1 MTIIL
6 ELAICTFASLTI
18 TPQLLLAIATIG
30 MGVRLASALAS
41 GFLVCIVTDI
51 QTNPPNA
58 AIETPIWLDKLSG
71 PYAGTLAAYAA
82 QDSDCHNQASFKN
95 CISVNF
101 YHSSIPT

>member
-1 MTIIL
+1 ML
-6 ELAICTFASLTI
+6 LACNLHHCHLDYL
-18 TPQLLLAIATIG
+18 PQLLLAIATIG

-51 QTNPPNA
+51 QTNPRNA

-82 QDSDCHNQASFKN
+82 QDSECHDQVSFKKY
-95 CISVNF
+95 IFVNGGRN
-101 YHSSIPT
+101 